1 MFFCHSGCALVYYL
15 MCCHVVCLWS
25 RPLHRLYQ
33 AANIF
38 CHSVVQWLLVHR
50 LTGAGE
56 EVDTV
61 AEDASTFA
69 ETDP

>member
-1 MFFCHSGCALVYYL
+1 MCFGLLYCL

-25 RPLHRLYQ
+25 RRLHLICQ
-33 AANIF
+33 AADVF
-38 CHSVVQWLLVHR
+38 CHSVLQWLLAHQ

-56 EVDTV
+56 EADTA